1 MKAAIYIRVSTDAQ
15 FEEGYSVDAQKE
27 QLTAYCV
34 SKGIKE
40 YDYYIDGGWSGS
52 NIERPEIERLVQDV
66 KMGEISHVVV
76 YKLDRLSRSQKD
88 TLYLIED
95 VFMPNN
101 VDFVSLTESL
111 DTSTPIGRTMIG
123 ILAAFAQLERETI
136 RMRTR
141 MGMNERVKEG
151 YWMGGGRVP
160 FGYDY
165 DRNQGILVPNKDA
178 EKVRKIYDLY
188 IQGYSP
194 QNIANML
201 GLKYDRLAIQILKRK
216 SNYGIIEYNGVE
228 YQGKHEPIISKEIYD
243 RAMSAMIDRSI
254 TRTST
259 SDYLLTGL
267 VYCGKCG
274 AKMRYQKWG
283 KWIKLVCYSQQK
295 SKPYLIK
302 DPDCD
307 QEKLYADEVENIV
320 IKRLLSLK
328 EERQEMTATDYS
340 SSAIELL
347 TYQKEEIEKKIKR
360 LYNLYSES
368 EDDLL
373 LETINE
379 NKLQLEKIN
388 IKLKNEIKQK
398 NIIAMRRTI
407 KEAID
412 NLDSQWDYMTQK
424 EKQTLVRTLVNK
436 VIITGEAIKV
446 ELSI

>member
-1 MKAAIYIRVSTDAQ
+1 
-15 FEEGYSVDAQKE
+15 
-27 QLTAYCV
+27 
-34 SKGIKE
+34 
-40 YDYYIDGGWSGS
+40 
-52 NIERPEIERLVQDV
+52 
-66 KMGEISHVVV
+66 
-76 YKLDRLSRSQKD
+76 
-88 TLYLIED
+88 
-95 VFMPNN
+95 
-101 VDFVSLTESL
+101 
-111 DTSTPIGRTMIG
+111 
-123 ILAAFAQLERETI
+123 
-136 RMRTR
+136 
-141 MGMNERVKEG
+141 
-151 YWMGGGRVP
+151 
-160 FGYDY
+160 
-165 DRNQGILVPNKDA
+165 
-178 EKVRKIYDLY
+178 
-188 IQGYSP
+188 
-194 QNIANML
+194 
-201 GLKYDRLAIQILKRK
+201 
-216 SNYGIIEYNGVE
+216 
-228 YQGKHEPIISKEIYD
+228 
-243 RAMSAMIDRSI
+243 MIDRSI

-295 SKPYLIK
+295 SKLYLVK

-307 QEKLYADEVENIV
+307 QERLYADEVENIV

-398 NIIAMRRTI
+398 NIITMRRTI
-407 KEAID
+407 KEAVD